1 MIEITQENIEKL
13 LCTQLPECATGNFEF
28 YFDIVKAQLTS
39 MLGYDIFALQE
50 SGGSIQLEYE
60 PESEILRLPPFS
72 SINSIEQVSCDHT
85 EDINNGCT
93 FIPVTSH
100 MVYTAECYE
109 RLQHCPDGCGC
120 KINFCGCKSCLR
132 IEINAE
138 WCIPTDF
145 LIAITELM
153 RGNCGANVRSKSI
166 EGMSVTY
173 FEQKSIESTLANFIS
188 RYSIGGIH
196 VS

>member
-1 MIEITQENIEKL
+1 MIDITEENIEKL
-13 LCTQLPECATGNFEF
+13 LCTQLPECALGDFTF

-50 SGGSIQLEYE
+50 NGGSIQLEYD
-60 PESEILRLPPFS
+60 PQSKILRLPPFS
-72 SINSIEQVSCDHT
+72 SINSIQQITCEGSD
-85 EDINNGCT
+85 DINSPCS
-93 FIPVTSH
+93 FIPVTAH

-120 KINFCGCKSCLR
+120 TLVYCGCKDCLR
-132 IEINAE
+132 IEISAE

-145 LIAITELM
+145 LLAIAELM
-153 RGNCGANVRSKSI
+153 RGQCGKNVRSKSI

-173 FEQKSIESTLANFIS
+173 FENESVESKLSSFIS

-196 VS
+196 VI